1 MKDKPGNAL
10 PIRATDID
18 QHVGER
24 IRQRRILL
32 GYTQEQL
39 AETLSISYQQVQK
52 YETGAN
58 RVSAGRLFQISKH
71 LDVPVGYFFD
81 GIADELAGEGQSVA
95 GDGSY
100 RRIIELVR
108 HFQSIVDPAI
118 RNSVLS
124 LVKTLAGSAPE
135 KRADEAEEAGEADL
149 AANGSGNGHMQG
161 NGQIQMRGDA

>member
-1 MKDKPGNAL
+1 MTEDPSQAL
-10 PIRATDID
+10 PVQATDID

-39 AETLSISYQQVQK
+39 AEALNISYQQVQK

-71 LDVPVGYFFD
+71 LDVSVAHFFD
-81 GIADELAGEGQSVA
+81 GIGDELAGEGPSVA
-95 GDGSY
+95 GDSSY

-108 HFQSIVDPAI
+108 HFQSIDDPAI
-118 RNSVLS
+118 RNSVLA
-124 LVKTLAGSAPE
+124 LVKTLAN
-135 KRADEAEEAGEADL
+135 
-149 AANGSGNGHMQG
+149 AANSQQEQDNLESQVIS
-161 NGQIQMRGDA
+161 NRRVAVTGQVTMRHGG

>member
-24 IRQRRILL
+24 IRQRRIML
-32 GYTQEQL
+32 GYTQERL
-39 AETLSISYQQVQK
+39 AETLGISYQQIQK

-71 LDVPVGYFFD
+71 LDVPVGHLFD
-81 GIADELAGEGQSVA
+81 GISDELAGEGQSVA

-108 HFQSIVDPAI
+108 HFQSIDDPAI

-124 LVKTLAGSAPE
+124 LVKTLAGAAGQ
-135 KRADEAEEAGEADL
+135 KEATEADM
-149 AANGSGNGHMQG
+149 AGNGSANGHMQG
-161 NGQIQMRGDA
+161 NGQIPMRGDG

>member
-1 MKDKPGNAL
+1 MKDKPGSAL
-10 PIRATDID
+10 PLRATDID

-39 AETLSISYQQVQK
+39 AETLGISYQQVQK

-71 LDVPVGYFFD
+71 LDVPVGQFFE
-81 GIADELAGEGQSVA
+81 GIADELAGDDQSVA

-108 HFQSIVDPAI
+108 HFQLIADPAI

-124 LVKTLAGSAPE
+124 LVKTLAGAAVE
-135 KRADEAEEAGEADL
+135 KEIEL
-149 AANGSGNGHMQG
+149 AAPGISNGHIQG
-161 NGQIQMRGDA
+161 NGQIAMRGDG

>member
-1 MKDKPGNAL
+1 MKDQPGNPL

-39 AETLSISYQQVQK
+39 AETLGISYQQIQK

-71 LDVPVGYFFD
+71 LDVPVGHFFD
-81 GIADELAGEGQSVA
+81 GISDELAGEGQSVA

-108 HFQSIVDPAI
+108 HFQSIEDPAV

-124 LVKTLAGSAPE
+124 LVKTLAASGAE
-135 KRADEAEEAGEADL
+135 KEADEAGEADR
-149 AANGSGNGHMQG
+149 ASNGAGNGHMQG
-161 NGQIQMRGDA
+161 NGQIPMRGEG